1 MELHLSYI
9 DMKKPLSILVLT
21 LLFSTNIYAI
31 EKKKIINND
40 EWSQKINTL
49 KWYNDEKKDLNIK
62 IPGTN
67 VNIKIYE
74 NETYLLGEDIEQY
87 EYWTFGKSS
96 RDSAIKIFANGYS
109 YIIPKPTN
117 DGYIKIDDWSDVNPE
132 KLIQGLRDA
141 NKKISDDL
149 NYAKEIQWIYKP
161 SLDKEKN
168 LVNYSYKVI
177 WDDNS
182 ASMETIN
189 IILGRK
195 GFVEQTFVFS
205 DLSDTQKNA
214 KFAKIAST
222 DVTYDEGSAYNNY
235 KSGDK
240 IAVAG
245 IGALVATTLG
255 VKALKG
261 GAAAGGILLLV
272 KKLWWLILAPL
283 VFIGK
288 LFGGG
293 DENKSEKSSKSIRRS
308 SRKKED

>member
-1 MELHLSYI
+1 
-9 DMKKPLSILVLT
+9 MKKSLSILVLT

-62 IPGTN
+62 IPDTN

-87 EYWTFGKSS
+87 QYWTFGKSN
-96 RDSAIKIFANGYS
+96 RGSAIRIFANGYS
-109 YIIPKPTN
+109 YIIPKPAN

-132 KLIQGLRDA
+132 ELIQGLRDS
-141 NKKISDDL
+141 NKKISDGL
-149 NYAKEIQWIYKP
+149 SYAKEIQWIYKP
-161 SLDKEKN
+161 NLDKEKN
-168 LVNYSYKVI
+168 LVNYSYKVV
-177 WDDNS
+177 WSDNS
-182 ASMETIN
+182 VSMETIN

-195 GFVEQTFVFS
+195 GFVGQTFIFS
-205 DLSDTQKNA
+205 DLSDTQNNA
-214 KFAKIAST
+214 EYAKIASS
-222 DVTYDEGSAYNNY
+222 DVTYDEGSTYNNF

-240 IAVAG
+240 IAAVG

-261 GAAAGGILLLV
+261 GAAAGGILLLI

-283 VFIGK
+283 AFIVK

-293 DENKSEKSSKSIRRS
+293 DDKKSEKSSKSIKRS
-308 SRKKED
+308 SKKKED